1 MENDILK
8 DLGIEPSV
16 PGTTTPDRK
25 NVGGFASH
33 KPGCICR
40 PCTARRRKEEAI
52 ASGAGPEPLSRREIS
67 RKKQEAVDADL
78 PALVTRGKPLRQ
90 RIAQYV
96 EIRAM
101 HPELKTADIARKL
114 GLPPNTLYSYISRAV
129 KLGMLKFDDPI
140 SRLDYEIAP
149 KVLDNLNTYLDQKD
163 KAVTIEAAKGIIFPA
178 YKEAKGYHEDQNK
191 NVIAIK
197 FEFPTGPDGA
207 SSNINSGS
215 NGNSK
220 ALSGTVV
227 GAGKSLPIIDVEP
240 IS

>member
-8 DLGIEPSV
+8 DLGIEPSL
-16 PGTTTPDRK
+16 PGATPANPK
-25 NVGGFASH
+25 NVGGFSTH

-52 ASGAGPEPLSRREIS
+52 ASGAGPEPPSRREIS
-67 RKKQEAVDADL
+67 RQKQAAIDADL

-96 EIRAM
+96 ELRAM
-101 HPELKTADIARKL
+101 HPDLKTADIARQL

-178 YKEAKGYHEDQNK
+178 YKEAKGIVEEQNR

-197 FEFPTGPDGA
+197 FEFPTSEQPSQSLSGA
-207 SSNINSGS
+207 NGS
-215 NGNSK
+215 TPK
-220 ALSGTVV
+220 VIAGTVV
-227 GAGKSLPIIDVEP
+227 GKPKTLPIIDIEP

>member
-1 MENDILK
+1 MQNDLLN
-8 DLGIEPSV
+8 DLGIEPDL
-16 PGTTTPDRK
+16 PEAAPKNPK

-52 ASGAGPEPLSRREIS
+52 ASGAGPLPPTRRELSRQ
-67 RKKQEAVDADL
+67 KQEAIDADQ

-96 EIRAM
+96 ELRAM
-101 HPELKTADIARKL
+101 HPELKTAEIARKL

-163 KAVTIEAAKGIIFPA
+163 KAVTIEAAKGILFPA
-178 YKEAKGYHEDQNK
+178 YKEAKGINEDQNR

-197 FEFPTGPDGA
+197 FEFP
-207 SSNINSGS
+207 SSGS
-215 NGNSK
+215 DPIGTAPGSTK
-220 ALSGTVV
+220 AISGQVV
-227 GAGKSLPIIDVEP
+227 GRPKSLPVIDIEP
-240 IS
+240 V